1 MLHKMLATFKRLRKV
16 AAYTIILLTLL
27 VFWQFIRSNP
37 KVIDQLRATSLLT
50 IIVVILLYGVMTGL
64 LAILYKVMTRIC
76 GVNIPGKDNLL
87 LTMYSSVVNFFGP
100 LQSGPGFR
108 TIYLKKKYGVNM
120 AKYIGVSLLYYVF
133 FGVMSGLF
141 LLSGLFGYW
150 IIVILLGGVLIVYLA
165 FPKILAVSFVKR
177 YIPNILPWGQL
188 AVLAALSLVQVLLV
202 AVIYFIEIR
211 SIQGGVGFGQALVYT
226 GAANFALFVSLTP
239 GALGFR
245 ESFLYLSRDLHRIDQ
260 TTIISANII
269 DRGVYLV
276 FLGILF
282 VAILAFH
289 GRNRFKSV
297 SSLDGSK

>member
-1 MLHKMLATFKRLRKV
+1 MLHKMFATVKRLRKV
-16 AAYTIILLTLL
+16 AAYSIILLTLL
-27 VFWQFIRSNP
+27 VFWQFIRNNP
-37 KVIDQLRATSLLT
+37 KVIDQLGDTSLVT
-50 IIVVILLYGVMTGL
+50 IIVIILLYGAMTGL
-64 LAILYKVMTRIC
+64 LAILYKVMTNIC
-76 GVNIPGKDNLL
+76 GVSIPGKDNLL

-108 TIYLKKKYGVNM
+108 TIYLKKKYGVNI

-150 IIVILLGGVLIVYLA
+150 IIGILA
-165 FPKILAVSFVKR
+165 FGLLIAYLSLPRILSAKIVKR
-177 YIPNILPWGQL
+177 YIPNILPWRQL

-202 AVIYFIEIR
+202 AVIYFVEIR
-211 SIQGGVGFGQALVYT
+211 SVQAGVGFGQALIYT

-260 TTIISANII
+260 TTIIGANII

-276 FLGILF
+276 FLGLLF
-282 VAILAFH
+282 VIILAFH
-289 GRNRFKSV
+289 GRNRFK
-297 SSLDGSK
+297 